1 MNRDSDR
8 SAEELVTTIIRS
20 ETTVPS
26 PKSVIARNASW
37 ILAGKG
43 MQLIAQ
49 FGYFLIIARELGPTG
64 YGTFL
69 ACTALAAVMAPFSP
83 LGTGQVLVK
92 YTSRNKALM
101 PIYLGN
107 ALLVTSAMGLMLIAT
122 ICLVRHVLLPPA
134 VSIVMVLTVG
144 TADLIF
150 AQATYVFAQA
160 LLASGHAKQ
169 SSSLMVVSACTRFSA
184 AVLLVVT
191 GAPTLHR
198 WVLFY
203 LVASITS
210 SAYGILV
217 MTICC
222 SAPRFTLDMLR
233 STVSEG
239 AHFST
244 SLAAQ
249 TIYNDI
255 DKTML
260 ARLSSVQGAAIYAVA
275 YRFIEVAMLPMRS
288 LQSAAYPEFFR
299 HGIGG
304 MTQSFR
310 FARRILRRSVLYGI
324 AASVGL
330 FVCARFVPLVMGS
343 AYAES
348 TVALKWLCLLP
359 LIQSVHAFLGDALT
373 GANLQPLRSWCQ
385 IAVALFNILV
395 NLWFI
400 RAWAWH
406 GAACSSIVSEMLL
419 AALFYFAIRLHIRKP
434 QDRSESTGTIVESVA
449 PEAG

>member
-1 MNRDSDR
+1 MNRN
-8 SAEELVTTIIRS
+8 S
-20 ETTVPS
+20 EKALDNTVPPMTRFEPINPS
-26 PKSVIARNASW
+26 SKSVIARNASW

-43 MQLIAQ
+43 MQLTAQ
-49 FGYFLIIARELGPTG
+49 FGYFLIIARVLGPTG

-92 YTSRNKALM
+92 YTSRDRSQMAT
-101 PIYLGN
+101 YLGN
-107 ALLVTSAMGLMLIAT
+107 ALIVTSAMGMTLIAA

-134 VSIVMVLTVG
+134 VSLLMVLAVG

-160 LLASGHAKQ
+160 LLATGHAKQ
-169 SSSLMVVSACTRFSA
+169 SSSLMVVSACTRFTA
-184 AVLLVVT
+184 AVLLIAT

-198 WVLFY
+198 WVLLYFF
-203 LVASITS
+203 ASMAAST
-210 SAYGILV
+210 YGIIV
-217 MTICC
+217 VTICC
-222 SAPRFTLDMLR
+222 SGPRFTFSMLR
-233 STVSEG
+233 STISEG

-288 LQSAAYPEFFR
+288 VQSAAYPEFFR
-299 HGIGG
+299 HGVGG
-304 MTQSFR
+304 MAQSYR
-310 FARRILRRSVLYGI
+310 FACRILRHSALYGI
-324 AASVGL
+324 MASLGL
-330 FVCARFVPLVMGS
+330 FLCARFLPLIMGS

-385 IAVALFNILV
+385 ITVALFNVLI

-406 GAACSSIVSEMLL
+406 GAAWSSIVSEMLL
-419 AALFYFAIRLHIRKP
+419 AALFYFAIRFHLKRR
-434 QDRSESTGTIVESVA
+434 QDRMSTMGAIAESIA